1 MMDILFVIIYGI
13 MMFKYLKIG
22 KINNIKILKEIIM
35 VIQKQWIKLFIK
47 IKYLIKNI
55 TIILI
60 LKIEM
65 EIL

>member
-1 MMDILFVIIYGI
+1 MMGIQFVIIFGI

-55 TIILI
+55 TTILI